1 MATFLLRRLLYAVF
15 VVLGVVTLVF
25 VVLRLLPGDAA
36 YALAGPTATQE
47 EVDALRQTL
56 GLDQPVWVQYG
67 IFLRQVAQGDFGH
80 SVYNNNASALDLV
93 LERMPA
99 TLELVLPALLLA
111 IVVAFTLGAVAALKT
126 GTWLDDLLSAI
137 AIAGD
142 AAPSFWIGPLLI
154 IVFARNLGW
163 LPTSGRGGVEY
174 MILPVI
180 TLALPLFAVSMR
192 LVRSGLLE
200 TLNREYVRTARAKG
214 LAERV
219 ILSRH
224 VFRNMLIPV
233 VTYVG
238 LQLGHLLS
246 GAVVVE
252 TVFAWPGVGRLLVD
266 SIPNRDYTVIQVAV
280 IIFAS
285 LFVLVNLLVD
295 LLYGVIDPRIEYS

>member
-99 TLELVLPALLLA
+99 TLELVIPALLLA

-163 LPTSGRGGVEY
+163 LPTSGRGGLEY

-200 TLNREYVRTARAKG
+200 TLSREYVRTARAKG
-214 LAERV
+214 LAEQT